1 MDRHGSCIIISWCL
15 ELVLSWNLIT
25 STIDL
30 AQRPTREHQWDPSI
44 SYAGNRNTLP
54 YPLIDST
61 LQSISKLY
69 ILFPK
74 KRIFARSKR
83 IVARTLPLLIALR
96 NSAFNS
102 LEVASIRIGKTIVK
116 VDSAT
121 GNFGLW
127 SISVPPRKSFA
138 DSKVSDSNPAAFCG
152 AGSNLPSLPATTRL
166 RHTDFALASVGKQKS
181 GTKSWDAKTTF
192 GKSIHQHDF

>member
-1 MDRHGSCIIISWCL
+1 MRELNHFLRFLFNTIHPKKIQKSIAVKQQGFVFLHSCQFNLFSWQQQFEKHSTKVSCPKKRPWSLQNTMDRHGSCIIISWCL

-74 KRIFARSKR
+74 K
-83 IVARTLPLLIALR
+83 TDLR
-96 NSAFNS
+96 KVETNRCPNP
-102 LEVASIRIGKTIVK
+102 AS
-116 VDSAT
+116 VDSSAQLCIQL
-121 GNFGLW
+121 FGGCLYSHW
-127 SISVPPRKSFA
+127 K
-138 DSKVSDSNPAAFCG
+138 K
-152 AGSNLPSLPATTRL
+152 RL
-166 RHTDFALASVGKQKS
+166 
-181 GTKSWDAKTTF
+181 
-192 GKSIHQHDF
+192 

>member
-25 STIDL
+25 STIEL

-74 KRIFARSKR
+74 K
-83 IVARTLPLLIALR
+83 TDLR
-96 NSAFNS
+96 KVETNRCPNP
-102 LEVASIRIGKTIVK
+102 AS
-116 VDSAT
+116 VDSSAQLCIQL
-121 GNFGLW
+121 FGGCLYSHW
-127 SISVPPRKSFA
+127 KNDCKGRLGTLKETT
-138 DSKVSDSNPAAFCG
+138 DSHC
-152 AGSNLPSLPATTRL
+152 L
-166 RHTDFALASVGKQKS
+166 
-181 GTKSWDAKTTF
+181 
-192 GKSIHQHDF
+192 